1 MLALMSGGLFA
12 GVKLAPAISGL
23 STSITSWQI
32 EGVGGKRKL
41 GTSYGVGKRGRW
53 GANGR
58 SDKECASD
66 GVGWGIV
73 LKDLEMLIML
83 SERCRY

>member
-1 MLALMSGGLFA
+1 MGLRKGTVVSAAGTSSRDNVSPSLAYQVSRGGLMLALMSGGLFA

-53 GANGR
+53 GG
-58 SDKECASD
+58 
-66 GVGWGIV
+66 
-73 LKDLEMLIML
+73 
-83 SERCRY
+83 